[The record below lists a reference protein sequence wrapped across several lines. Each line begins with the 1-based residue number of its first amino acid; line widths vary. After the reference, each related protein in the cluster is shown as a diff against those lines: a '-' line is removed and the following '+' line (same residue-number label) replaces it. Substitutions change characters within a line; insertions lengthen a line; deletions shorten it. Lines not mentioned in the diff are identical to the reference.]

1 MTSRLSS
8 KLLAWYRDNKRTLP
22 WRVPNPDP
30 YAVWVS
36 EIMLQQT
43 RVETVIPYFEKWL
56 GLFPNIRA
64 LANASEQDVLN
75 AWEGLGY
82 YSRARNLHKA
92 AKIVVHEHAGQLPRD
107 LLALRKLPGIGRY
120 TLGAIASI
128 AFGMDI
134 PALDGNI
141 RRVYSRLFDIA
152 EPADAPVGE
161 RILWQ
166 LAGEQLPKG
175 QAGDYNQAL
184 MDLGATICLP
194 KNPRCLI
201 CPLMKVCKARK
212 NGTQEQRPVLKPRK
226 EVPEYVHAAGVMVR
240 RMGREASPN
249 GDNPPYTQV
258 LLAQRP
264 SKGLLGGMW
273 EFPNGRVN
281 ENPAKELA
289 KVLKTGYSLKVR
301 LEAGEAKD
309 RPHPHQ
315 GKAKELAIV
324 QHAYTHFK
332 VMVHAFQCE
341 LLSDPNDG
349 NLDRTFAP
357 AAPRRSVTVALTA
370 DTAVTDRL
378 RAKVLLKWV
387 ALDEL
392 DDYPMGKIDRQIAQ
406 KAQEYRLT

>member
-8 KLLAWYRDNKRTLP
+8 RLLSWYRDNKRTLP
-22 WRVPNPDP
+22 WRVPDPDP

-43 RVETVIPYFEKWL
+43 RVETVIPYFEKWMR
-56 GLFPNIRA
+56 LFPNISA
-64 LANASEQDVLN
+64 LANASEHAVLN
-75 AWEGLGY
+75 TWEGLGY

-92 AKIVVHEHAGQLPRD
+92 AKIVVHEHAGELPRD
-107 LLALRKLPGIGRY
+107 LVALRKLPGIGRY

-128 AFGMDI
+128 AFGMDV

-141 RRVYSRLFDIA
+141 RRIYARLFDTA

-161 RILWQ
+161 KILWG
-166 LAGEQLPKG
+166 LAEENLPSG

-184 MDLGATICLP
+184 MDLGATICVP

-226 EVPEYVHAAGVMVR
+226 DVPEYVHAAGVIMN
-240 RMGREASPN
+240 N
-249 GDNPPYTQV
+249 GEV

-264 SKGLLGGMW
+264 STGLLGGMW

-281 ENPAKELA
+281 GDPAKELA

-301 LEAGEAKD
+301 VEPSAP
-309 RPHPHQ
+309 R
-315 GKAKELAIV
+315 GKGYPDERKTKELGIV
-324 QHAYTHFK
+324 RHAYTHFK
-332 VMVHAFQCE
+332 VTVHAFRCV
-341 LLSDPNDG
+341 LLSDPKNG
-349 NLDRTFAP
+349 N
-357 AAPRRSVTVALTA
+357 
-370 DTAVTDRL
+370 
-378 RAKVLLKWV
+378 LKWV

-392 DDYPMGKIDRQIAQ
+392 DNYPMGKIDRQIAQ
-406 KAQEYRLT
+406 KAQELHLT